1 VALAPSTRLGSYEV
15 IALIGAGGMGEVYR
29 ARDSKLKR
37 DVAIK
42 VLPEAFARDPE
53 RLARFEREAEV
64 LATLNHPNIA
74 AVYGFAE
81 SADGNGI
88 VLELVEGPT
97 LADRIAKGPIPIDEA
112 IPIAK
117 QIVEAMIAAHERG
130 IVHRDLKPAN
140 IKVTSSGS
148 IKVLDFGLAKA
159 ADTRAIDSG
168 INVTA
173 LPTITSPAMMTGV
186 GVVLGTAAY
195 MSPEQARGRA
205 VDGRADIWAFGAL
218 FYEMLTGRRAFPGDD
233 VTETIANIV
242 KSDPDWGALPPDT
255 SVAVRALLRRCL
267 NKDPDRRLRHIA
279 DARFNLEDAETLA
292 LPAARSS
299 APMRVLPWAVAVCSL
314 AAAVA
319 LGYLK
324 ETTPETQVT
333 RFQIV
338 TPATNDPF
346 SFALSGDGRQ
356 IAFVADSEAG
366 ARLWIRTLDQIAPR
380 VLAGTEGATEP
391 FWSPDGRAIG
401 FFADGKLK
409 RVDVANGI
417 IRVLADAPIPRGGS
431 WNQDGVILFSPT
443 VYTGLMRVSA
453 NGGTAMAV
461 TQRPPAGEGTHRW
474 PTFLPDS
481 RQFMFLVALAEPN
494 VRGLY
499 LGALDGGTPR
509 RVLAAEASTLYAAPG
524 YLLLP
529 SQRVLIAYRFDTSH
543 GAITSDPITVA
554 PSVDIDSGAAT
565 GLSGFSI
572 SATGVLAHRN
582 GATTRRQLVWVDR
595 AGREQGALVA
605 SDDTAFASPELAP
618 DGRRVAIL
626 RNIQGNPD
634 IWLIDAER
642 GTASR
647 FTYAPSLEQSVAWS
661 PDGRRMVF
669 GTNRKGRFDLFEKQ
683 VDGAADEQPLLVSA
697 EDKSVQD
704 WSRDGR
710 YLLYAVQG
718 DKTGSDLWVVPMVG
732 ERKPFP
738 VLQSMFD
745 EVHGQF
751 SPDGHWLAYA
761 SNENGRFE
769 VYVRTFP
776 ALDGK
781 RQVSIGGGI
790 YPRWRPDGRELFYVA
805 PDNSLM
811 AVTISG
817 GSKSETIVPGTAV
830 ALFRNPR
837 LAVAGNTGT
846 SNFLARPPYAVTANG
861 RFLLD
866 VSTGDEGAAP
876 ITVVL
881 NWTAGLKK

>member
-1 VALAPSTRLGSYEV
+1 VALASGTRLGPYEV
-15 IALIGAGGMGEVYR
+15 TAQIGAGGMGEVYR

-74 AVYGFAE
+74 AVYGFEE
-81 SADGNGI
+81 SAGANGI

-140 IKVTSSGS
+140 VKVTSSGS
-148 IKVLDFGLAKA
+148 VKVLDFGLAKA

-242 KSDPDWGALPPDT
+242 KSDPDWSVLPRDT

-279 DARFNLEDAETLA
+279 DARFNLDDAETLA
-292 LPAARSS
+292 LPATRSS
-299 APMRVLPWAVAVCSL
+299 APMRALPWAVAVCSL
-314 AAAVA
+314 AAAAA

-324 ETTPETQVT
+324 ETTPDTRVT

-346 SFALSGDGRQ
+346 SFALSADGRQ
-356 IAFVADSEAG
+356 IAFVADSETG
-366 ARLWIRTLDQIAPR
+366 ARLWIRSLEQIAPR

-391 FWSPDGRAIG
+391 FWSPDGRALG

-409 RVDVANGI
+409 RVDVANGLV
-417 IRVLADAPIPRGGS
+417 RVLADAPIPRGGS

-453 NGGTAMAV
+453 NGGTASAV
-461 TQRPPAGEGTHRW
+461 TQPPAAGEGTHRW
-474 PTFLPDS
+474 PAFLPDG

-499 LGALDGGTPR
+499 LAALDGGTPR
-509 RVLAAEASTLYAAPG
+509 RVSAAEASALYAAPG
-524 YLLLP
+524 YLVFP
-529 SQRVLIAYRFDTSH
+529 SQRVLVAYRFDPSH
-543 GAITSDPITVA
+543 GAITGDPITVA

-572 SATGVLAHRN
+572 SANGVLAHRN
-582 GATTRRQLVWVDR
+582 GATTRRQLAWVDR
-595 AGREQGALVA
+595 TGKAQGALVA
-605 SDDTAFASPELAP
+605 SDDTAFAMPELAP
-618 DGRRVAIL
+618 DGRRLAVL

-634 IWLIDAER
+634 IWLIDTDR
-642 GTASR
+642 GAASR
-647 FTYAPSLEQSVAWS
+647 FTYAPSLEQSAVWS
-661 PDGRRMVF
+661 PDGRRIVF
-669 GTNRKGRFDLFEKQ
+669 VSNRKGRFDLFEKQ

-718 DKTGSDLWVVPMVG
+718 DKTGSDLWVLPMEG
-732 ERKPFP
+732 ERKAFP
-738 VLQSMFD
+738 VLHSMFD

-769 VYVRTFP
+769 VYVRAFP

-781 RQVSIGGGI
+781 RQVSIGGGM
-790 YPRWRPDGRELFYVA
+790 YPRWRPDGKELFYVA
-805 PDNSLM
+805 PDNSVM
-811 AVTISG
+811 AVTIAI
-817 GSKSETIVPGTAV
+817 GSKSETIVPGPAV

-846 SNFLARPPYAVTANG
+846 ANFIAHAPYAVTASG